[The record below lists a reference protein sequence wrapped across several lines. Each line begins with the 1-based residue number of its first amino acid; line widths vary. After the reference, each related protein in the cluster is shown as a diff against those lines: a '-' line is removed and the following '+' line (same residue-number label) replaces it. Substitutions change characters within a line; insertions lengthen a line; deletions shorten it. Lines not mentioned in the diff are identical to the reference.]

1 MIFPLAVG
9 GSSSH
14 VCPILLCEDS
24 ADTGRV
30 DQHFK
35 ELNHLQ
41 TNIIRIPQL
50 MSNILRIQPLEQRA
64 RTVIVIED
72 WIESAKRILTQIQLR
87 DNLEKTVVLRDLV
100 GDDERRI
107 LIKSSFEFEEGR
119 LLEDTYT

>member
-1 MIFPLAVG
+1 
-9 GSSSH
+9 
-14 VCPILLCEDS
+14 
-24 ADTGRV
+24 
-30 DQHFK
+30 
-35 ELNHLQ
+35 
-41 TNIIRIPQL
+41 

-87 DNLEKTVVLRDLV
+87 DNLENTVVLRDLV